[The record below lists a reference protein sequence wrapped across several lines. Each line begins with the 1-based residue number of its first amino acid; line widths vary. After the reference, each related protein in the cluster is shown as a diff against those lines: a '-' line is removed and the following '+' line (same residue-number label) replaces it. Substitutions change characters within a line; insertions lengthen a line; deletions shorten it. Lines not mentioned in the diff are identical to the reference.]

1 MHLRRNLLLLFCLF
15 NQVLSANAKKL
26 PVDSLYKTRDMQDVI
41 NSLFKRKSYNDT
53 AGSHSNLSLL
63 PSIGYNPS
71 YGLEFGI
78 IVSGGKNYGDPAN
91 TTFSI
96 FNTNVFVSTNGLA
109 SAEFKHNTF
118 SSHNTWNLQG
128 GYQVGRTVALD
139 YGIGTGHSHQS
150 NDNFVLNGLPLDNSP
165 GVLPIKFTYLKLYEK
180 AYHKLFDNFYA
191 GMGIVV
197 DGYQN
202 IDKPKRGAAKRR
214 GHNAWYSMKNNY
226 PSTGYWANGVL
237 FNFQYNSRDHPN
249 RPYKGIYADVVL
261 RLNST
266 ALGSEHGATQLKT
279 EFKKYWS
286 LSSTNPEHVLAF
298 WLWGNY
304 LLKGSIPYLELPGT
318 GTDAQETRGRPYTI
332 GRFKGTSFYFNELEY
347 RYPIT
352 ENKLL
357 SGVAFV
363 NIQTGSDQQKIHL
376 FERWNSGE
384 GLGLRLL
391 FNKYTRS
398 NICMDY
404 GVGNYGAK
412 GLFIGLNEVF

>member
-165 GVLPIKFTYLKLYEK
+165 GVLPKRPIINCLIIFT
-180 AYHKLFDNFYA
+180 
-191 GMGIVV
+191 
-197 DGYQN
+197 
-202 IDKPKRGAAKRR
+202 P
-214 GHNAWYSMKNNY
+214 AWESLLMDIRILIN
-226 PSTGYWANGVL
+226 
-237 FNFQYNSRDHPN
+237 Q
-249 RPYKGIYADVVL
+249 KGGRQKDEAIM
-261 RLNST
+261 
-266 ALGSEHGATQLKT
+266 
-279 EFKKYWS
+279 
-286 LSSTNPEHVLAF
+286 
-298 WLWGNY
+298 
-304 LLKGSIPYLELPGT
+304 PGT
-318 GTDAQETRGRPYTI
+318 A
-332 GRFKGTSFYFNELEY
+332 
-347 RYPIT
+347 
-352 ENKLL
+352 
-357 SGVAFV
+357 
-363 NIQTGSDQQKIHL
+363 
-376 FERWNSGE
+376 
-384 GLGLRLL
+384 
-391 FNKYTRS
+391 
-398 NICMDY
+398 
-404 GVGNYGAK
+404 
-412 GLFIGLNEVF
+412 